1 MPTFYM
7 LVGLGV
13 AYLLGSI
20 PTGYWLCRAAKGAD
34 IRTLGSGNIGA
45 TNVKRVFGPALGNT
59 VLFLDM
65 AKGLAAVLLG
75 GWIFYAPE
83 GPMSLDLYKIAC
95 AVAAVC
101 GHNWPV
107 FLGFKGGK
115 GVATSAGA
123 LLGLAPVLF
132 LISLAVWAAAAKF
145 SRYVSVASMSA
156 ASAFCLMTFLG
167 NYSAEMRIFALIM
180 AGMLVWRHKA
190 NIARLISG
198 TEPKTG
204 SK

>member
-1 MPTFYM
+1 MPTFWM
-7 LVGLGV
+7 LVGLAI
-13 AYLLGSI
+13 AYLLGSV
-20 PTGYWLCRAAKGAD
+20 PSGYWLCKALKGVD
-34 IRTLGSGNIGA
+34 IRTQGSGNIGA
-45 TNVKRVFGPALGNT
+45 TNVKRVFGPGLGNA
-59 VLFLDM
+59 VLILDM
-65 AKGLAAVLLG
+65 SKGLAAVFLG
-75 GWIFYAPE
+75 AWIFYAPE

-123 LLGLAPVLF
+123 LIGLAPLLF
-132 LISLAVWAAAAKF
+132 AISLAVWVAAAKF

-156 ASAFCLMTFLG
+156 ALAFCLLTFLG
-167 NYSAEMRIFALIM
+167 NYSAEMRIFAMIM
-180 AGMLVWRHKA
+180 AGMLVLRHKA
-190 NIARLISG
+190 NIARLMNG
-198 TEPKTG
+198 TEPKMG